1 MPRLE
6 ERQLLRWFLPTIR
19 DVGEEMDSTVLATQD
34 AYENRW
40 TNPSVELMPCAG
52 HKLRPVETIVG
63 TSTLP
68 VWSCGTSGMA
78 ASPKSKYSAIS
89 DWILELS
96 MVMAG

>member
-1 MPRLE
+1 MLKLKRKIAFEVVLADDK
-6 ERQLLRWFLPTIR
+6 RCGCRN
-19 DVGEEMDSTVLATQD
+19 GHKTVSATQD
-34 AYENRW
+34 AQENRW
-40 TNPSVELMPCAG
+40 TNPLVPCAG

-63 TSTLP
+63 TSTLT